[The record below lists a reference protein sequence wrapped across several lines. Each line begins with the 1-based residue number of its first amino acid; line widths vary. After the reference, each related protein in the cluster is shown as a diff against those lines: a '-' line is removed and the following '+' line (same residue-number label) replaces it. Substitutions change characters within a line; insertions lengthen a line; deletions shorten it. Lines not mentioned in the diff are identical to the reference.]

1 MTWVQA
7 ALGSWAEGTTSSVAH
22 PRGGSAVSWSE
33 ELCEDQDCLC
43 PGVVVVEPQGL
54 CGHLS
59 CLLGKLEYPR
69 GLSSHGLRTV
79 FDRIFLSSAILG
91 LVMGA

>member
-7 ALGSWAEGTTSSVAH
+7 ALGSWAEGTNT
-22 PRGGSAVSWSE
+22 RGGSAVSWAE

-79 FDRIFLSSAILG
+79 FNRIFLSSAILG

>member
-22 PRGGSAVSWSE
+22 PRGGSAVSWAE

-43 PGVVVVEPQGL
+43 PGVVVIEPPLG
-54 CGHLS
+54 
-59 CLLGKLEYPR
+59 CLLGKLEYPQ